1 MSESSYRVLG
11 INGSPRGDQGI
22 TDIVMRRFLKG
33 AEAAGAE
40 TDIVYPAKMK
50 IAHCL
55 GDLDCWLKTG
65 GQCRHKDDM
74 PMIAL
79 KYAMSDLLV
88 FACPVYVDGM
98 TSHMKKMFER
108 FLCYSPPFV
117 EYVDHRTVH
126 PKAEADV
133 KDHKVVAISTCGFPE
148 REHFE
153 ALSLHYKRLCQN
165 LHAQLIGEFYFPGSS
180 ILTNRPF
187 RRRRTAGRRR
197 AGRARGACH
206 GNDFRR
212 HHRDR
217 QSRIHRGSRG
227 LRRAVERTVP
237 QLEETVPG
245 GVMGGA

>member
-22 TDIVMRRFLKG
+22 TDMVMRRFLKG
-33 AEAAGAE
+33 AEAAGSE
-40 TDIVYPAKMK
+40 TDIIYPAKMK

-79 KYAMSDLLV
+79 KYVASDLLV

-98 TSHMKKMFER
+98 TSYMKKMFER

-117 EYVDHRTVH
+117 EYVDHRTYH
-126 PKAEADV
+126 PKNEADV

-153 ALSLHYKRLCQN
+153 ALSLHYNRLCQN
-165 LHAQLIGEFYFPGSS
+165 LHVQLIGEFYFPGSYVIAADPS
-180 ILTNRPF
+180 VAAEQLE
-187 RRRRTAGRRR
+187 
-197 AGRARGACH
+197 
-206 GNDFRR
+206 
-212 HHRDR
+212 
-217 QSRIHRGSRG
+217 
-227 LRRAVERTVP
+227 AVERAGQEAIATGKISDGTIEAANREYIEDLVAFGE
-237 QLEETVPG
+237 QLNKQFHSLRKQF
-245 GVMGGA
+245 GVE

>member
-1 MSESSYRVLG
+1 MSESSYQVLG

-22 TDIVMRRFLKG
+22 TDMVMRRFLKG

-40 TDIVYPAKMK
+40 TDIIYPAKMK

-180 ILTNRPF
+180 ILTTDPSV
-187 RRRRTAGRRR
+187 A
-197 AGRARGACH
+197 AEQL
-206 GNDFRR
+206 D
-212 HHRDR
+212 
-217 QSRIHRGSRG
+217 
-227 LRRAVERTVP
+227 AVERAGQEALATGTISDGTI
-237 QLEETVPG
+237 ETANREYIDDPVAFDELLNEQFHSLRKEF
-245 GVMGGA
+245 GAE

>member
-22 TDIVMRRFLKG
+22 TDRVMRRFLKG

-40 TDIVYPAKMK
+40 TDIIYPAKMK

-180 ILTNRPF
+180 ILTTDPSV
-187 RRRRTAGRRR
+187 A
-197 AGRARGACH
+197 AEQL
-206 GNDFRR
+206 D
-212 HHRDR
+212 
-217 QSRIHRGSRG
+217 
-227 LRRAVERTVP
+227 AVERAGQEALATGTISDGTI
-237 QLEETVPG
+237 ETANREYIDDPVAFDELLNEQFHSLRKEF
-245 GVMGGA
+245 GAE

>member
-22 TDIVMRRFLKG
+22 TDMVMRRFLKG

-40 TDIVYPAKMK
+40 TDIIYPAKMK

-180 ILTNRPF
+180 ILTTDPSV
-187 RRRRTAGRRR
+187 A
-197 AGRARGACH
+197 AEQL
-206 GNDFRR
+206 D
-212 HHRDR
+212 
-217 QSRIHRGSRG
+217 
-227 LRRAVERTVP
+227 AVERAGQEALATGTISDGTI
-237 QLEETVPG
+237 ETANREYIDDPVAFDELLNEQFHSLRKEF
-245 GVMGGA
+245 GAE